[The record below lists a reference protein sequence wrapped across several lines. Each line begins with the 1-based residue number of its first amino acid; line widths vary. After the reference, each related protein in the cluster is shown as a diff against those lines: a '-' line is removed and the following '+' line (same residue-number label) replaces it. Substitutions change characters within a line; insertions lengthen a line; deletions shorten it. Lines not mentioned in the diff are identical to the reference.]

1 MNFFQTLVV
10 PFLVFWLIFFVA
22 ISVLVEFAQ
31 NYLYDE
37 TTPNAGFKVL
47 LASALLAVVQTWART
62 SFETMFTSDFP
73 WTVLQA
79 IIWFVLFTLILR
91 FHPVHALAVSLGAM
105 IFLTGMSGL
114 AYNSLSRRAA
124 GGSAVQKREVSK
136 PLRKSIGSNL
146 PVAQATKEEGSSSE
160 EKAETPTSA
169 KP

>member
-1 MNFFQTLVV
+1 
-10 PFLVFWLIFFVA
+10 
-22 ISVLVEFAQ
+22 
-31 NYLYDE
+31 
-37 TTPNAGFKVL
+37 
-47 LASALLAVVQTWART
+47 
-62 SFETMFTSDFP
+62 MFTSDFP